1 MIPIILALIGIGA
14 ANKDEPMSYTSLG
27 SLVSS
32 MCCMMMIIMG
42 INRMPFKTPP
52 MLGAML
58 LACCCC
64 SSSTGS
70 LVKDTQKRIQKMSSS
85 EGSG

>member
-1 MIPIILALIGIGA
+1 MLPLLLALIGIGQ

-27 SLVSS
+27 SLLSS
-32 MCCMMMIIMG
+32 MCCMIMIIMG
-42 INRMPFKTPP
+42 INRMPYKTPP

-58 LACCCC
+58 MACCCC

-70 LVKDTQKRIQKMSSS
+70 LVKDTQKRITKASA
-85 EGSG
+85 

>member
-1 MIPIILALIGIGA
+1 MLPLILALIGIGA
-14 ANKDEPMSYTSLG
+14 ASQDEPMSYTSLG
-27 SLVSS
+27 SLISS
-32 MCCMMMIIMG
+32 MCCMIMIIMG
-42 INRMPFKTPP
+42 INKSPFKTPP

-70 LVKDTQKRIQKMSSS
+70 LVKDTQKRIKKATA
-85 EGSG
+85 